1 MKNTGFIL
9 FGLAVCAA
17 ADVCAQSAQLEL
29 GVEDIAGAAV
39 KEEKLNFGQKKQA
52 RTKTDKVTSTIG
64 DTLDLFGDEDK
75 AKEKKTVSLEE
86 MKQKA
91 AAGDIE
97 AQLDLGYMY
106 LYGVNGVKADY
117 KQALSYYERA
127 AEKKNAVALNNLG
140 SLYFNG
146 LGTKVDYPTAI
157 KYLTKRQNWA
167 ATMPP
172 SIWPLFIWARIRR
185 QKAKPIL
192 KKYINFWNRHRRQT
206 IRQNFC
212 WVMPTI
218 KAFWSAP
225 TIKRLFC

>member
-39 KEEKLNFGQKKQA
+39 KEEKLDFGQKKQA

-64 DTLDLFGDEDK
+64 DTLDLFGGEDK
-75 AKEKKTVSLEE
+75 SKEKKTVSLEE

-106 LYGVNGVKADY
+106 LYGVN
-117 KQALSYYERA
+117 RRP
-127 AEKKNAVALNNLG
+127 KKRTP
-140 SLYFNG
+140 SL
-146 LGTKVDYPTAI
+146 
-157 KYLTKRQNWA
+157 LTIWA
-167 ATMPP
+167 ACISMASEPK
-172 SIWPLFIWARIRR
+172 SI
-185 QKAKPIL
+185 
-192 KKYINFWNRHRRQT
+192 
-206 IRQNFC
+206 IRQ
-212 WVMPTI
+212 P
-218 KAFWSAP
+218 
-225 TIKRLFC
+225 

>member
-39 KEEKLNFGQKKQA
+39 KEEKLDFGQKKQA

-64 DTLDLFGDEDK
+64 DTLDLFGGEDK
-75 AKEKKTVSLEE
+75 SKEKKTVSLEE

-106 LYGVNGVKADY
+106 LYGVRLTINKLLPITNRRPE
-117 KQALSYYERA
+117 KRTLS
-127 AEKKNAVALNNLG
+127 L
-140 SLYFNG
+140 
-146 LGTKVDYPTAI
+146 
-157 KYLTKRQNWA
+157 LTIWA
-167 ATMPP
+167 ACISTASEPK
-172 SIWPLFIWARIRR
+172 SI
-185 QKAKPIL
+185 
-192 KKYINFWNRHRRQT
+192 
-206 IRQNFC
+206 IRQ
-212 WVMPTI
+212 P
-218 KAFWSAP
+218 
-225 TIKRLFC
+225 

>member
-39 KEEKLNFGQKKQA
+39 KEEKLDFGQKKQA

-64 DTLDLFGDEDK
+64 DTLDLFGGEDK
-75 AKEKKTVSLEE
+75 SKEKKTVSLEE

-117 KQALSYYERA
+117 KQALAYYEQA
-127 AEKKNAVALNNLG
+127 AEKRTP
-140 SLYFNG
+140 SL
-146 LGTKVDYPTAI
+146 
-157 KYLTKRQNWA
+157 LTIWA
-167 ATMPP
+167 ACISTASEPK
-172 SIWPLFIWARIRR
+172 SI
-185 QKAKPIL
+185 
-192 KKYINFWNRHRRQT
+192 
-206 IRQNFC
+206 IRQ
-212 WVMPTI
+212 P
-218 KAFWSAP
+218 
-225 TIKRLFC
+225 